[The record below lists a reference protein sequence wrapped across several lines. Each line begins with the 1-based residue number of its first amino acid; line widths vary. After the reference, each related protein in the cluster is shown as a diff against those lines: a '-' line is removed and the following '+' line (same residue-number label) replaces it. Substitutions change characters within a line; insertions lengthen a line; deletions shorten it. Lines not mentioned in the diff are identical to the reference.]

1 MVFIYQVGIYGKS
14 ILYIFFFITVPL
26 LITPSKSKKP
36 VYVISSPKTKLN
48 HISPSKSDLKN
59 KIKKLDRENR
69 TLKQKLRRQKNTI
82 CSIKDL
88 LKELKDK
95 KLIETDSE
103 MLLLNKFDGLPQ
115 EIVSNM
121 LKNKNKNATNRRY
134 SQIIKEFALTLYF
147 YSPKAYEYAR
157 YESALTLH

>member
-1 MVFIYQVGIYGKS
+1 MQHHS
-14 ILYIFFFITVPL
+14 ILNLSNLFYLIAVPL

-36 VYVISSPKTKLN
+36 LYVISSPKRKLN
-48 HISPSKSDLKN
+48 HTSPSKSDLKN

-69 TLKQKLRRQKNTI
+69 TLKQKIRRQKNTI
-82 CSIKDL
+82 CSIKSL

-103 MLLLNKFDGLPQ
+103 MLLLNKFDSLPQ

-121 LKNKNKNATNRRY
+121 LKIKIKTQLIEEIAKLLKN
-134 SQIIKEFALTLYF
+134 LL
-147 YSPKAYEYAR
+147 
-157 YESALTLH
+157 